1 MANQGRPK
9 YAFLNGDIVPIEQA
23 TVGVMTHALHYGTAV
38 FGGLRGYWNANE
50 EQLYVMRP
58 HDHFK
63 RLLSSA
69 SLLRMNF
76 DYTPEGI
83 TDILM
88 NLLRA
93 ENFHENCY
101 IRPLMYKSTE
111 MIGVR
116 IHDVDDGFTMFAL
129 PFGRYVDN
137 EEGAH
142 VCFSSWVRVE
152 DNAIPAR
159 GKIAGAYANSSLI
172 KSDAILSG
180 YDEAIT
186 LNQDG
191 HISEMSAANLFL
203 IRDGKVYTPGVA
215 DNILEGITRRS
226 IIQLLRDEL
235 HIDVIERNIDRTEVY
250 ISDELFMCGTGVQVA
265 AITRVEHRQI
275 GDGKMG
281 EITQAIRNLYFDVV
295 SGRVEKYRHWLTPVY
310 VKETVR

>member
-1 MANQGRPK
+1 MAQQGRPQ
-9 YAFLNGDIVPIEQA
+9 YAFFNGEIVPIEQA

-38 FGGLRGYWNANE
+38 FGGLRGYWNKDE
-50 EQLYVMRP
+50 DQLYVMRP

-63 RLLSSA
+63 RLLASA
-69 SLLRMNF
+69 GLLRMKF
-76 DYTPEGI
+76 DYTPQDL

-88 NLLRA
+88 ELLRT
-93 ENFHENCY
+93 EDMRQNCY

-116 IHDVDDGFTMFAL
+116 IHDVDDAFTMFAL

-159 GKIAGAYANSSLI
+159 GKISGAYANSSLI

-191 HISEMSAANLFL
+191 HVSEMSAANIFL
-203 IRDGKVYTPGVA
+203 VRDGKVITPGTS

-226 IIQLLRDEL
+226 IIELLRDEL
-235 HIDVIERNIDRTEVY
+235 KLEVIERNVDRTEVY
-250 ISDELFMCGTGVQVA
+250 ISDEAFMCGTGVQVA
-265 AITRVEHRQI
+265 AITRVEHRTI
-275 GDGKMG
+275 GDGTMG
-281 EITQAIRNLYFDVV
+281 EITQAIRNLYFNVV
-295 SGRVEKYRHWLTPVY
+295 NGRVEKYRHWLTPVY
-310 VKETVR
+310 VKEMA